1 MKLLLDTHLLLWVAE
16 GSKRMPAGTRTLIE
30 NRDNVLVFSVA
41 SLWEIAIKSGLN
53 RQSFEVNARAL
64 RRGLIDSGFQELP
77 ILSEHAVAIDDL
89 PPIHKDPFDRI
100 LISQAR
106 VEGITLLTNDRI
118 VSKYGRPVRMI

>member
-1 MKLLLDTHLLLWVAE
+1 MKFLLDTHLLLWAAE
-16 GSKRMPAGTRTLIE
+16 GSKRMSARARTLIE
-30 NRDNVLVFSVA
+30 NRDNILAFSVA

-53 RQSFEVNARAL
+53 HPSFEVNARAL

-77 ILSEHAVAIDDL
+77 ILSEHTVAIDDL

-100 LISQAR
+100 LISQAK

-118 VSKYGRPVRMI
+118 VGRYGRPARMV